1 MISLYDLIS
10 PFAKRI
16 ITRMSKSTLPVVD
29 GKIKLNGLDQP
40 IEIIRDEWGIPH
52 IFAQNQSDLFFGQGF
67 VHAQDRLWQMELNRR
82 TAQGRLSEIFGE
94 IALDT
99 DRVVRTFGFNR
110 LAKSDWE
117 MYDERTRE
125 SVRAYSRGVNA
136 FLETNQKKL
145 PVEFKLT
152 RHNPEPWQAL
162 DSIAFMRVMM
172 WQLSH
177 AWYGEIIRA
186 EIIQVTNPERAA
198 ELEIHYP
205 GQNPT
210 TLPAG
215 IEFNLLDPEG
225 KLIRSPGPYLN
236 RGIGSNSWAISGSKS
251 TTGKPYLCNDMH
263 LQISLPSLWYH
274 IHLVAKEYHVTGVS
288 LPGIPAV
295 LVGHNDTIAWGMTL
309 AFTDC
314 EDLFIERFNPDS
326 SNQYLTENGWQDS
339 ENVMEKIYI
348 KGNKEPHTENVVI
361 TRHGPVISDVIG
373 YSQERLAVNSMAL
386 RQSFAFKGWL
396 DLNQASSWNDFVD
409 AMNHID
415 APQLG
420 VTYADIDGNIGY
432 WITGKVPIRRKG
444 NGQVPV
450 PGWTGD
456 YEWVDVVPF
465 DQMPHSFNPE
475 VGYALNC
482 NNCIIPEDYP
492 YFLGNVWMNGY
503 RARRI
508 ADVLE
513 SKKKLS
519 QEDFQKLQLDFICL
533 PGIEFISHIKDIAIE
548 ELEIQNAVE
557 ILSNWDGILSP
568 DSVGGTLYEV
578 IRYSLVKNLLEPALG
593 SELCNKVMGQGFHPL
608 LLPSNEFFGHDT
620 VTMLRLLSNPDSWWV
635 KNAGGKKKLIIRSIK
650 QALSWLHNELGPDMK
665 NWQWGKI
672 HRVVYSHA
680 LSLQRPL
687 DKVFNRG
694 PFPIGG
700 DTDTTCQTAMFPNDP
715 YDNLAWAPSF
725 RQIIDMSDLSRSVA
739 VYSPGQSGQL
749 GSQHYDDL
757 IDPWL
762 EGNYYP
768 ILWTRDQIEN
778 AAKSRL
784 YLE

>member
-1 MISLYDLIS
+1 MNSLYDLIS
-10 PFAKRI
+10 PLARWI
-16 ITRMSKSTLPVVD
+16 ITRMSKRNLPQVD
-29 GKIKLNGLDQP
+29 GKIKLTGLDQP
-40 IEIIRDEWGIPH
+40 VEIIRDSWGIPH
-52 IFAQNQSDLFFGQGF
+52 IFANNPSDLFFAQGF

-82 TAQGRLSEIFGE
+82 TAQGKLSEIFGE

-99 DRVVRTFGFNR
+99 DRTVRTFGFNR

-117 MYDERTRE
+117 LFDDQTQEWML
-125 SVRAYSRGVNA
+125 AYSKGVNA
-136 FLETNQKKL
+136 YIDTNKKSL
-145 PVEFKLT
+145 PVEFTLIQHK
-152 RHNPEPWQAL
+152 PDPWHPL

-186 EIIQVTNPERAA
+186 QVIQATNPERAA

-210 TLPAG
+210 TLPDG

-225 KLIRSPGPYLN
+225 QLAGATGPYLN

-251 TTGKPYLCNDMH
+251 ITGKPYLCNDMH

-274 IHLVAKEYHVTGVS
+274 VHLIAEDYHVTGVS
-288 LPGIPAV
+288 LPGIPSV
-295 LVGHNDTIAWGMTL
+295 LVGHNDRIAWGMTL

-326 SNQYLTENGWQDS
+326 SNQYLTEDGWLDS
-339 ENVMEKIYI
+339 EIIIEKINI
-348 KGNKEPHTENVVI
+348 KGKNEPHNENVVI
-361 TRHGPVISDVIG
+361 TRHGPVISDVVG

-386 RQSFAFKGWL
+386 RQSSAFKGWL
-396 DLNQASSWNDFVD
+396 ALNQASSWNDFVD

-420 VTYADIDGNIGY
+420 VTYADIEGNIGY
-432 WITGKVPIRRKG
+432 WITGKVPIRGKG

-450 PGWTGD
+450 PGWTGE

-465 DQMPHSFNPE
+465 DHMPHSFNPQS
-475 VGYALNC
+475 GYALNC
-482 NNCIIPEDYP
+482 NNCIIPNDYP

-503 RARRI
+503 RAQRI
-508 ADVLE
+508 AEVLD
-513 SKKKLS
+513 SKSKLS
-519 QEDFQKLQLDFICL
+519 SEDFQKLQMDFTCL
-533 PGIEFISHIKDIAIE
+533 PGAEFISYFKDITSDDPQVQKA
-548 ELEIQNAVE
+548 LEI
-557 ILSNWDGILSP
+557 LCNWDGNLNP
-568 DSVGGTLYEV
+568 ESVGGTLYEV
-578 IRYSLVKNLLEPALG
+578 IRYSLVRNLLEPVLG
-593 SELCNKVMGQGFHPL
+593 EDLCNKVMGQGFHPL
-608 LLPSNEFFGHDT
+608 LLSSNEFYGHDT

-635 KNAGGKKKLIIRSIK
+635 QSAGGRKKLLVRSTK
-650 QALSWLHNELGPDMK
+650 QALNWLNEELGADIN

-672 HRVVYSHA
+672 HRVIYSHA
-680 LSLQRPL
+680 LSLQKPL

-739 VYSPGQSGQL
+739 VFSPGQSGQI
-749 GSQHYDDL
+749 GSLHYDDL

-762 EGNYYP
+762 EGKYYP
-768 ILWTRDQIEN
+768 VLWTRDQIEK
-778 AAKSRL
+778 AAEARL
-784 YLE
+784 ILE

>member
-1 MISLYDLIS
+1 MNSLYDLIS
-10 PFAKRI
+10 PLARWI
-16 ITRMSKSTLPVVD
+16 ITRMSKRNLPQVD
-29 GKIKLNGLDQP
+29 GKIKLTGLDQP
-40 IEIIRDEWGIPH
+40 VEIIRDSWGIPH
-52 IFAQNQSDLFFGQGF
+52 IFANNPSDLFFAQGF

-82 TAQGRLSEIFGE
+82 TAQGKLSEIFGE

-99 DRVVRTFGFNR
+99 DRTVRTFGFNR

-117 MYDERTRE
+117 LFDDQTQEWML
-125 SVRAYSRGVNA
+125 AYSKGVNA
-136 FLETNQKKL
+136 YIDTNKKSL
-145 PVEFKLT
+145 PVEFTLIQHK
-152 RHNPEPWQAL
+152 PDPWHPL

-186 EIIQVTNPERAA
+186 QVIQATNPERAA

-210 TLPAG
+210 TLPDG

-225 KLIRSPGPYLN
+225 QLAGATGPYLN

-251 TTGKPYLCNDMH
+251 ITGKPYLCNDMH

-274 IHLVAKEYHVTGVS
+274 VHLIAEDYHVTGVS
-288 LPGIPAV
+288 LPGIPSV
-295 LVGHNDTIAWGMTL
+295 LVGHNDRIAWGMTL

-326 SNQYLTENGWQDS
+326 SNQYLTEDGWLDS
-339 ENVMEKIYI
+339 EIIIEKINI
-348 KGNKEPHTENVVI
+348 KGKNEPHNENVVI
-361 TRHGPVISDVIG
+361 TRHGPVISDVVG

-386 RQSFAFKGWL
+386 RQSSAFKGWL
-396 DLNQASSWNDFVD
+396 GLNQASGWNDFVD
-409 AMNHID
+409 AMNLID

-420 VTYADIDGNIGY
+420 VTYADIEGNIGY
-432 WITGKVPIRRKG
+432 WITGKVPIRGKG

-450 PGWTGD
+450 PGWTGE

-465 DQMPHSFNPE
+465 DHMPHSFNPQS
-475 VGYALNC
+475 GYALNC
-482 NNCIIPEDYP
+482 NNCIIPNDYP

-503 RARRI
+503 RAQRI
-508 ADVLE
+508 AEVLD
-513 SKKKLS
+513 SKSKLS
-519 QEDFQKLQLDFICL
+519 SEDFQKLQMDFTCL
-533 PGIEFISHIKDIAIE
+533 PGAEFISYFKDITSDDPQVQKA
-548 ELEIQNAVE
+548 LEI
-557 ILSNWDGILSP
+557 LCNWDGNLNP
-568 DSVGGTLYEV
+568 ESVGGTLYEV
-578 IRYSLVKNLLEPALG
+578 IRYSLVRNLLEPVLG
-593 SELCNKVMGQGFHPL
+593 EDLCNKVMGQGFHPL
-608 LLPSNEFFGHDT
+608 LLSSNEFYGHDT

-635 KNAGGKKKLIIRSIK
+635 QSAGGRKKLLVRSTK
-650 QALSWLHNELGPDMK
+650 QALNWLNEELGADIN

-672 HRVVYSHA
+672 HRVIYSHA
-680 LSLQRPL
+680 LSLQKPL

-700 DTDTTCQTAMFPNDP
+700 DTDTICQTAMFPNDP

-739 VYSPGQSGQL
+739 VFSPGQSGQI
-749 GSQHYDDL
+749 GSLHYDDL
-757 IDPWL
+757 IDRWL
-762 EGNYYP
+762 EGKYYP
-768 ILWTRDQIEN
+768 VLWTRDQIEK
-778 AAKSRL
+778 AAKARL
-784 YLE
+784 ILE